1 MTIKEYLEENKMTYK
16 VLAELVGCSQA
27 TITNAVKYGKGLRKQ
42 SVIDKLKELGI
53 EVRIHDTRTQGQ
65 KKKPKESRDDYLYQ
79 EKLQISRFV
88 REDIYCYSLKKV
100 NELTKY
106 LNEKKVC
113 YYVREVDGYW
123 IVKYDRTLKEEEWIV

>member
-1 MTIKEYLEENKMTYK
+1 M
-16 VLAELVGCSQA
+16 
-27 TITNAVKYGKGLRKQ
+27 
-42 SVIDKLKELGI
+42 KELGI